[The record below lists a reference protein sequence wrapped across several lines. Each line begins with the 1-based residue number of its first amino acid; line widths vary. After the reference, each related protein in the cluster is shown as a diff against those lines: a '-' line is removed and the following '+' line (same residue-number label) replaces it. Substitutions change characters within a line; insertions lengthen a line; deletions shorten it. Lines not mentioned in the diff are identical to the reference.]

1 MAPATLTA
9 VPLVVRL
16 AVGMPRFS
24 ARLLAMEGCGSRRRD
39 VGAGDDADDALLLIA
54 ALEAGGLEVVSEG

>member
-1 MAPATLTA
+1 
-9 VPLVVRL
+9 
-16 AVGMPRFS
+16 
-24 ARLLAMEGCGSRRRD
+24 MEGCGSRRRD